1 MINFSQIYEGWRNKI
16 VPPSELKDLI
26 EETAQQRLAICAQC
40 PHHSKNHKSVRPDAH
55 CVNCGCT
62 LSAKTR
68 CLSCACP
75 LSKWLPV
82 ISGEMEEEIRKEIPI
97 NQEIQQANIITNGEQ
112 QSGQGPSEA

>member
-1 MINFSQIYEGWRNKI
+1 MINFSQIYEGWRNKL
-16 VPPSELKDLI
+16 VPPAKLKDSI
-26 EETAQQRLAICAQC
+26 EATAQERINICLSC
-40 PHHSKNHKSVRPDAH
+40 PHHSRNHKTVRPDAH

-97 NQEIQQANIITNGEQ
+97 VQELQEANIITNGEQ
-112 QSGQGPSEA
+112 RSSQT